1 MQPTRTPDTSKRS
14 DLERRDRNDNTST
27 ANAYPEK
34 PDTQTGN
41 EFEVPRRNEVH
52 PEQQGGSGLTE
63 NQGSDNENNKGNEG
77 TQQGGQGGTNSGT
90 SQNQEVTD

>member
-14 DLERRDRNDNTST
+14 DLERRDRNDNTSQS
-27 ANAYPEK
+27 NSYPEK

-63 NQGSDNENNKGNEG
+63 NNDSKQTGESTNTGS
-77 TQQGGQGGTNSGT
+77 T
-90 SQNQEVTD
+90 QNQEVTD